1 MIESLRRT
9 ESQLLAI
16 FAGCTFGIGFVVAM
30 MVRVFHN
37 GTAPALHSDQ
47 VISDFGRAALE
58 MNAAAAALRVA
69 IVSILLWLFSFVVL
83 ALAFIREAGGSDL
96 RVIRFLARTLYVLSF
111 IAVVAA
117 VSAAVFFMM
126 FHL

>member
-16 FAGCTFGIGFVVAM
+16 FAGCTFGIGFVVGM

-37 GTAPALHSDQ
+37 GTALHSDQ
-47 VISDFGRAALE
+47 AISDFGRAALE
-58 MNAAAAALRVA
+58 MNAAATASRVA
-69 IVSILLWLFSFVVL
+69 IVSILLWLFSFIVL

-96 RVIRFLARTLYVLSF
+96 RVIRFLARILYVLSF

-117 VSAAVFFMM
+117 VSSAVFFMM
-126 FHL
+126 FHV